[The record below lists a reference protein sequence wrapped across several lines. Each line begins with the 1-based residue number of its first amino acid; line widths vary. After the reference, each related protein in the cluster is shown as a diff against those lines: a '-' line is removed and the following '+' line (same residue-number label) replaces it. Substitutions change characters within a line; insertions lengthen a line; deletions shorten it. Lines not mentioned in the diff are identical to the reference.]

1 MEKQKDCR
9 PVEKVYFLALR
20 LHQFCA
26 IFFIFAPLQQQK
38 DVFIDCL
45 SGFLP
50 SSVFSKMVNLAGLSA
65 GHLIYQTVV
74 THSYAQIV
82 FVLLPGG

>member
-45 SGFLP
+45 SGFFP
-50 SSVFSKMVNLAGLSA
+50 YGIF
-65 GHLIYQTVV
+65 
-74 THSYAQIV
+74 
-82 FVLLPGG
+82 